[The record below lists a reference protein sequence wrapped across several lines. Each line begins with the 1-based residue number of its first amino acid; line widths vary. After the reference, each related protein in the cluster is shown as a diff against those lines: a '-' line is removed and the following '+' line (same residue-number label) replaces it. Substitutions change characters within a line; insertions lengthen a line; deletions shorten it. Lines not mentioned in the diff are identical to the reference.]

1 MKPSILLSGAA
12 AAAVLLVAAP
22 AAQAKPGDK
31 IADSYICVFNHGSV
45 AQANTR
51 SEAARAASSAGG
63 NLGHVYEHS
72 IRGFSAAMSS
82 AAAAQLQR
90 RNPAIAYCEQDQ
102 EVDAIQSGPLDFRVL
117 GRPTAKQ
124 PKQQTPWGIA
134 RVNGGSGSS
143 SATAWVIDTGID
155 LDHPDLSVDSARSRS
170 FIRDSSPDDANGH
183 GSHVA
188 GIIAARNNT
197 IGSIGVTPG
206 ATLVA
211 VRVLDRNGRGFN
223 SDVIAGVDFVASN
236 GHSGDVAN
244 MSLGGGVSQALDDA
258 VVAAAS
264 GGVRFTIAAGNSSDD
279 ANNYSPARANGPNVY
294 TISSFAQGDGWSSF
308 SNYGNPPIDF
318 AEPGSSIY
326 STYKDGGYATLSGT
340 SMAAPHL
347 AGILLATSPKS
358 GGTVTG
364 DPDGKPDTIGTK

>member
-1 MKPSILLSGAA
+1 MKPAILLSGAA
-12 AAAVLLVAAP
+12 AALLLATSAG
-22 AAQAKPGDK
+22 QAKPGDK
-31 IADSYICVFNHGSV
+31 IADSYICVFSHGAV
-45 AQANTR
+45 AQRNVRA
-51 SEAARAASSAGG
+51 EAARVASSAGG
-63 NLGHVYEHS
+63 NLSHVYEHS
-72 IRGFSAAMSS
+72 IRGFSATMSGT
-82 AAAAQLQR
+82 AAAQLER
-90 RNPAIAYCEQDQ
+90 RDPEIAYCEQDQ
-102 EVDAIQSGPLDFRVL
+102 EVDAIQSGPFDFRLV
-117 GRPTAKQ
+117 GKPTGGQ
-124 PKQQTPWGIA
+124 PKQQTPWGIT

-155 LDHPDLSVDSARSRS
+155 LGHPDLNVDSGRSHS
-170 FIRDSSPDDANGH
+170 FIRDSSPDDGNGH

-188 GIIAARNNT
+188 GIIGALNNT

-223 SDVIAGVDFVASN
+223 SDVIAGVDYVASN

-244 MSLGGGVSQALDDA
+244 MSLGGGISQALDDA

-264 GGVRFTIAAGNSSDD
+264 GGVKFTIAAGNSSDD
-279 ANNYSPARANGPNVY
+279 ANKYSPARANGPNVY
-294 TISSFAQGDGWSSF
+294 TVSSFAQGDNWSSF
-308 SNYGNPPIDF
+308 SNYGNPPIDY

-326 STYKDGGYATLSGT
+326 STYKNAGYATLSGT

-347 AGILLATSPKS
+347 AGILLAISPKS
-358 GGTVTG
+358 GGTVKG